1 MTRTETGS
9 VGLTF
14 EALFPGSV
22 LTCACG
28 CGATPPLDGPGKL
41 PEHATSKKAT
51 TSNINTRRMTPR
63 RTFPIATH
71 AQAIAGNRVVPAE
84 LPVAPGLAQDG
95 GDSLGGAAAGQRG
108 GVSTGALHQ
117 GSVGGEHRQEHL
129 TRHREVPAFSA

>member
-28 CGATPPLDGPGKL
+28 CGATPPVDGPGEL

-51 TSNINTRRMTPR
+51 AININTRRMIPR
-63 RTFPIATH
+63 RTFPIAAH
-71 AQAIAGNRVVPAE
+71 AQAIAGNWVDRAE
-84 LPVAPGLAQDG
+84 LPVAPRV
-95 GDSLGGAAAGQRG
+95 SAGWW
-108 GVSTGALHQ
+108 
-117 GSVGGEHRQEHL
+117 
-129 TRHREVPAFSA
+129 